1 MKLNLNNFGNKLKI
15 TQRVEKE
22 KTLTE
27 EQLFIEIVD
36 KLVNCWDKS
45 NKIYELFKVNTLEYE
60 EDFYQVVEDLFLI
73 KYGPWKTEVVMWY
86 IFGRIDIDGNIYP
99 LLVQLDDNEEEKEIY
114 LKTSKELWDFLIMVE
129 KKRKNKE

>member
-86 IFGRIDIDGNIYP
+86 TFGRIDIDGNIYP
-99 LLVQLDDNEEEKEIY
+99 LLVQLDENEEEKEIY